1 MRTLVLLLLLS
12 GCTVSHMTMNRETGC
27 WKGKGNKVCGEAVE
41 YDIANETYVMETKD
55 GWRMKVPAVS
65 ISWKDV
71 TK

>member
-1 MRTLVLLLLLS
+1 
-12 GCTVSHMTMNRETGC
+12 MTMNRETGC
-27 WKGKGNKVCGEAVE
+27 WKEKGNKVCGEAVE